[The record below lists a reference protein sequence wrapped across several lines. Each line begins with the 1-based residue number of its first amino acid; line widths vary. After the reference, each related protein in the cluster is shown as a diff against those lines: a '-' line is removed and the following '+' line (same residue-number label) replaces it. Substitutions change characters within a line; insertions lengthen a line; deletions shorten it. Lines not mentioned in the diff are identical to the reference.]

1 MTVSLDIRKKLHL
14 IIPEGSFVTRHWL
27 LNQGINHHT
36 IDNLVKSVQLEVVR
50 KGIYKRPFTKLSW
63 QGVVLALQQM
73 YDFDV
78 VIGGLTALEL
88 QGYAHYLPL
97 NKSSQIHLFS
107 KRSLPD
113 WTSSVVEGTNF
124 VCHLQSDLQSRAHL
138 KNGFNSILKGN
149 TFLFPWRDELPGLE
163 MSDPERAILELLVDV
178 PNEISF
184 ENAEQILQG
193 MTSLSP
199 NKLNELLLVCDNIRV
214 RRLFLW
220 MAERQNHQW
229 FKKLNLADISLGSG
243 NRVLLKGGVL
253 NKKYK
258 ITVPQEYE

>member
-1 MTVSLDIRKKLHL
+1 MAISIDLRQKLHHL
-14 IIPEGSFVTRHWL
+14 IPEGSFVTRSLL
-27 LNQGINHHT
+27 LNHKINHHT
-36 IDNLVKSVQLEVVR
+36 IDNLVKSAQLEIVR
-50 KGIYKRPFTKLSW
+50 KGVYKRPFTKLSW
-63 QGVVLALQQM
+63 QGVVLAIQKM

-97 NKSSQIHLFS
+97 NKTRQVHLFAQ
-107 KRSLPD
+107 RSLPD
-113 WTSSVVEGTNF
+113 WISTLVEETNF
-124 VCHLQSDLQSRAHL
+124 LCHLQSDLQSRAHL
-138 KNGFNSILKGN
+138 QNGFHRVLKGN
-149 TFLFPWRDELPGLE
+149 TFLFPWRDELLALE

-229 FKKLNLADISLGSG
+229 FKKLNLERISLGSG
-243 NRVLLKGGVL
+243 NRVLVKGGVL

-258 ITVPQEYE
+258 ITLPQEYE

>member
-1 MTVSLDIRKKLHL
+1 MSVSLDIRQKLHL
-14 IIPEGSFVTRHWL
+14 MIPEGSFVTRNWL
-27 LNQGINHHT
+27 LNQDINHHT
-36 IDNLVKSVQLEVVR
+36 IDNLVKSVQLEIVR

-63 QGVVLALQQM
+63 QGVVLALQTM
-73 YDFDV
+73 YDLDV
-78 VIGGLTALEL
+78 VVGGLTALEL
-88 QGYAHYLPL
+88 QGYAHYLPI
-97 NKSSQIHLFS
+97 NKFSQIHLFS
-107 KRSLPD
+107 KRSLPN
-113 WTSSVVEGTNF
+113 WIGTVVEGTNF
-124 VCHLQSDLQSRAHL
+124 VSHLQSDLQSRSHIQ
-138 KNGFNSILKGN
+138 NGFHKVLKGN
-149 TFLFPWRDELPGLE
+149 TFLFPWRDELPALE
-163 MSDPERAILELLVDV
+163 MSDPERAILELLVGV

-229 FKKLNLADISLGSG
+229 FKKLNLEDIFLGSG
-243 NRVLLKGGVL
+243 NRVLVKGGVL